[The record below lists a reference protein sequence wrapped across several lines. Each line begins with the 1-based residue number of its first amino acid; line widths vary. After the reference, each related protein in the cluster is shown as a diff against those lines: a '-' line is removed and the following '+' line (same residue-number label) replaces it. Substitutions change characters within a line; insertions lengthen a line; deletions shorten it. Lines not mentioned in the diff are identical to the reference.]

1 MKNLFGHLALT
12 LGLLFGL
19 MATANAENFDPNR
32 YVLDAFRVTLKEHP
46 LPQSPASVEGLRE
59 QAAYLML
66 IKNVMSLY
74 RDGYLE
80 QQDAHVVVELVQR
93 HLEYVTTAQAQAQDW
108 LGSNRQL
115 LRTMHYHALSV
126 SQLVRTPTDAP
137 RFKGL
142 MEAYHHGIGYDAYR
156 AAQAAGIEQHW
167 LDPNS

>member
-19 MATANAENFDPNR
+19 TATTNAESFDPNQQA
-32 YVLDAFRVTLKEHP
+32 LAAFRATLEAHP
-46 LPQSPASVEGLRE
+46 LPAPRATQEGLRE

-80 QQDAHVVVELVQR
+80 QQDAQVVVELVQK
-93 HLEYVTTAQAQAQDW
+93 HLEYVTTTQAQAQGW

-167 LDPNS
+167 LDPDS